1 MKRRKAKD
9 AKRDLKSRIIKKQ
22 FEEIQSLKKAVSDL
36 EIECKE
42 KDEVIGSIDD
52 LRVKFMLAVND
63 LRLQREKYDELIS
76 ELKKMKKVMS
86 RECFRGRWRI
96 VKWII
101 R

>member
-1 MKRRKAKD
+1 M
-9 AKRDLKSRIIKKQ
+9 
-22 FEEIQSLKKAVSDL
+22 KKAVSDL